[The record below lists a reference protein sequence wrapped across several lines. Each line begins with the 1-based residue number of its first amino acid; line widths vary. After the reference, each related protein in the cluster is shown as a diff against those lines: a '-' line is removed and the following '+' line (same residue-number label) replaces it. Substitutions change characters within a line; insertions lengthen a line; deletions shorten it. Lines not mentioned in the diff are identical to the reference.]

1 MISNSMKPFSHK
13 GKHTASLANA
23 EGHDPTPTPLIV
35 GVVVNA
41 GRFTVFIT
49 QAHIND
55 ETVEPM
61 AGSAY
66 EEALQK
72 ARAVPEGELV
82 RVDAVP
88 LTIGETRT
96 AMRRGWVLLNSNKQ
110 PKEAHTHEHTP
121 STSARNDRAT
131 RKG

>member
-1 MISNSMKPFSHK
+1 MISMKPFSHR
-13 GKHTASLANA
+13 GRHAESQVNA
-23 EGHDPTPTPLIV
+23 VGYDPEPTPQIM
-35 GVVVNA
+35 GAVVQA
-41 GRFTVFIT
+41 DKFTVFIT
-49 QAHIND
+49 QEHIND

-72 ARAVPEGELV
+72 ARAIPEGELV

-96 AMRRGWVLLNSNKQ
+96 AMRRGWILLNVNEQ
-110 PKEAHTHEHTP
+110 L
-121 STSARNDRAT
+121 
-131 RKG
+131 

>member
-1 MISNSMKPFSHK
+1 MIGNSMKPFSHR
-13 GKHTASLANA
+13 GRHTAGLVDA
-23 EGHDPTPTPLIV
+23 EGHDPTPTPQIM
-35 GVVVNA
+35 GAVVQA
-41 GRFTVFIT
+41 DKFTVFIT
-49 QAHIND
+49 QEHIND

-72 ARAVPEGELV
+72 ARAIPEGELV

-96 AMRRGWVLLNSNKQ
+96 AMRRGWVLLNNNEQ
-110 PKEAHTHEHTP
+110 L
-121 STSARNDRAT
+121 
-131 RKG
+131 